1 MIEYKKEI
9 QLFKALSHPTRI
21 AILELL
27 RNGEQCVCHL
37 EASLGLRQAYISQQL
52 GVLRKAGLLA
62 KRRDGWN
69 IYYRVL
75 NKEVFAV
82 LDSVYQM
89 TGTPKIEQTITPAT
103 CTCPHCES
111 EDAQMLVIPEDIL
124 S

>member
-1 MIEYKKEI
+1 MNEYTKEI
-9 QLFKALSHPTRI
+9 QLFKALSHPARI

-52 GVLRKAGLLA
+52 SVLRKAGLLA

-89 TGTPKIEQTITPAT
+89 TGTPKIERTITPAT
-103 CTCPHCES
+103 CTCPSCE
-111 EDAQMLVIPEDIL
+111 AQDDKILAIPEDIL
-124 S
+124 L